1 MSPKRRGGCEAETRE
16 ERLDVESFNEIQTR
30 IVGGWMLT
38 FAYLTYSER
47 LISYSTCQTAYLGA
61 HLAATCRASKKTKR
75 FVRSPIFLN
84 NYTTPLSA
92 DARLAT
98 SRTSTCHV
106 ANFTRVDYTFPY
118 FFDLCKS
125 FRIGHFFYFV
135 SGILFKFDCVI
146 YVKLEIVIYA
156 DWKIILKIKILE
168 VISVWRLFTKSIST
182 IEFLSVYQSNKLNNV
197 FCFSILR

>member
-75 FVRSPIFLN
+75 SVRSPIFLN

-106 ANFTRVDYTFPY
+106 ANFTRVDYTFSY
-118 FFDLCKS
+118 FFHVCKS

-135 SGILFKFDCVI
+135 SRILFKFDCVI
-146 YVKLEIVIYA
+146 YVKLEGV
-156 DWKIILKIKILE
+156 
-168 VISVWRLFTKSIST
+168 
-182 IEFLSVYQSNKLNNV
+182 
-197 FCFSILR
+197 